1 MKNGLTKSS
10 CTSKLI
16 CILVYEIQV
25 NENGFVVYFRYLLR
39 NNANVAAVN
48 NDGDLP
54 YDICEEDEMEK
65 LLQESMDEQGI

>member
-1 MKNGLTKSS
+1 M
-10 CTSKLI
+10 
-16 CILVYEIQV
+16 
-25 NENGFVVYFRYLLR
+25 
-39 NNANVAAVN
+39 AAVN